1 MNKSKALSLY
11 EVRQKKLR
19 FGTNESVLVFNPVSG
34 GRFRKSTGD
43 QHEAL
48 DLTTASYFRIGP
60 DGV

>member
-1 MNKSKALSLY
+1 MKSG
-11 EVRQKKLR
+11 RKKLQ
-19 FGTNESVLVFNPVSG
+19 FGTNEGVLVFNPVSG